1 MFTFNGH
8 KHQGHSICSRKP
20 PSKFVIGAFFRLICR
35 FRSFF
40 FCYLNYFENCWEMFT
55 FNGYK
60 HQGHSMCSRKPPS
73 KFVIGAFFRL
83 ICRFRSFFFFVY
95 VNYYEKCWE
104 MFTFKGYKHQ
114 GHSVCSRKPPSKFVI
129 GAFFRQ
135 VMLFAVFGPFFF
147 VYLNYY
153 ENCWEMFFFNGN
165 KHQGHSICSRKPP
178 SMFVI
183 GAFFR
188 QICRFRSFFF
198 VYLNYFEN
206 CWEMFTFNG
215 YKHQG
220 HSICSRKPPSK
231 FVIGAFFRLLN
242 YFENC
247 WEMFTFNGYKHQGHS
262 VCSRKPPSKF
272 VIGAFFRL
280 VMLFAVFGHF
290 FFVYL
295 NSYENC
301 WGMFTFNGYKHQGH
315 SICSRKPPSKFV
327 IGAFFRL
334 VMLYKETKK
343 KIFRNL

>member
-1 MFTFNGH
+1 MFTFNGY

-40 FCYLNYFENCWEMFT
+40 FLFMSFILKTVGKCSLLTVISIKDIRFAVEN
-55 FNGYK
+55 
-60 HQGHSMCSRKPPS
+60 HPQS
-73 KFVIGAFFRL
+73 
-83 ICRFRSFFFFVY
+83 
-95 VNYYEKCWE
+95 
-104 MFTFKGYKHQ
+104 
-114 GHSVCSRKPPSKFVI
+114 
-129 GAFFRQ
+129 
-135 VMLFAVFGPFFF
+135 LFAVFG
-147 VYLNYY
+147 
-153 ENCWEMFFFNGN
+153 
-165 KHQGHSICSRKPP
+165 H
-178 SMFVI
+178 
-183 GAFFR
+183 
-188 QICRFRSFFF
+188 FFF

-231 FVIGAFFRLLN
+231 FVIGAFFRLVMLFAVFGHFFFVYLN

-262 VCSRKPPSKF
+262 ICSRKPPSKF
-272 VIGAFFRL
+272 DIGSLLRL

-295 NSYENC
+295 NYFENC
-301 WGMFTFNGYKHQGH
+301 WEMFTFNGYKHQGH

-334 VMLYKETKK
+334 VMLYQETKK
-343 KIFRNL
+343 KNFRNL